1 VVSSATVKDILWRLP
16 LSLVGHL
23 YAKALK
29 YNGVKGIERPK
40 KYKNA
45 LAELK
50 KQMESQNVRN

>member
-1 VVSSATVKDILWRLP
+1 MP

-40 KYKNA
+40 QYKKA
-45 LAELK
+45 LEELR